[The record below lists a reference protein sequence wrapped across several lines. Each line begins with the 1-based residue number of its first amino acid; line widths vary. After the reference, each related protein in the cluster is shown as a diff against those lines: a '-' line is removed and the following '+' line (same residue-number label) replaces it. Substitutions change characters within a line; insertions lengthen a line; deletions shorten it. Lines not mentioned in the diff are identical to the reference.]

1 MSTTVPNPLLPGQA
15 GCGFFVT
22 WKNLR
27 GVEDAPSYLRH
38 HFSFLAH
45 LVGVQRGCVF
55 WRWRLVPTRVGVSPG
70 RAPARIEGFWVASG
84 TRVASTSV
92 VVTASSELGCDE
104 ILEVEF
110 HSCVLPIDLF

>member
-1 MSTTVPNPLLPGQA
+1 MDGFADVHHSAKPFVTRA
-15 GCGFFVT
+15 GRVCFFVT
-22 WKNLR
+22 CGLR

-92 VVTASSELGCDE
+92 VVTASSELG
-104 ILEVEF
+104 
-110 HSCVLPIDLF
+110 